1 MSNTLLR
8 SSSVVTS
15 QLRTDIPDFKVGSIV
30 EVHYKIKE
38 GNKERVQVFAGIV
51 TNQHGGKTLDSTFT
65 VLKNSTAGIKV
76 ERTFP
81 LHSPFLDK
89 VVVTKLQRAKKANLR
104 FLKTTKDP
112 LKSIRTKSVKVK
124 EQA

>member
-8 SSSVVTS
+8 SSTVVTS
-15 QLRTDIPDFKVGSIV
+15 QLRTDIPDFRVGSVV

-38 GNKERVQVFAGIV
+38 GTKERVQVFTGIV
-51 TNQHGGKTLDSTFT
+51 TNQHAGKTIDATFT

-112 LKSIRTKSVKVK
+112 LKAVRTKPIKIKSVV
-124 EQA
+124 